1 MSISLDTVPQIEID
15 IFWNQVN
22 NKPEYFDP
30 DYVVRAYRKSG
41 LEVIPDPLDATLIE
55 LIIRALQN
63 RTPFSVVRIGEGEAK
78 ILSWRAYA
86 ETLNLDR
93 YSIIIHA
100 NRHKDN
106 FRITDVWLSVMRDM
120 MMNSIL
126 EADMI
131 GCRSLTNTV
140 QHFHS
145 TEDLKERTRN
155 DLRGAVG
162 IFRAVDYM
170 LYLAKRNYFRGK
182 IICSAHLYFNIL
194 ENLEE
199 LFLYSTK
206 IICISTEI
214 ETVERMRERFPGNEF
229 IHIEVGKQYPE
240 SLDRFEPSFL
250 VEVESE
256 LPIDLQGVLC
266 LIGAGIWA
274 ESYCTWVKRKGG
286 VAIDIGSGFD
296 LLAGRNTRPAHQEF
310 LGETEKTYL

>member
-1 MSISLDTVPQIEID
+1 MSISIDMVPQIEID
-15 IFWNQVN
+15 RFWNQVN
-22 NKPEYFDP
+22 SKPEYFDP

-41 LEVIPDPLDATLIE
+41 LEVIPEPFDVTLIKT
-55 LIIRALQN
+55 IIRALQDK
-63 RTPFSVVRIGEGEAK
+63 TPFSVVRIGEGEAK

-86 ETLNLDR
+86 GMLNLDR
-93 YSIIIHA
+93 YTIIIHA
-100 NRHKDN
+100 NRHEDN
-106 FRITDVWLSVMRDM
+106 FRITDTWLSVMRDM

-140 QHFHS
+140 QYFRS
-145 TEDLKERTRN
+145 TEDLKDRTRN

-170 LYLAKRNYFRGK
+170 LYLAKMKYFRGK

-194 ENLEE
+194 EHLEE
-199 LFLYSTK
+199 LLHYTTK
-206 IICISTEI
+206 IICISTKAEI
-214 ETVERMRERFPGNEF
+214 VEKMRKKYPGREF
-229 IHIEVGKQYPE
+229 IHVEVGKQNLE
-240 SLDRFEPSFL
+240 GINRSEPSFL
-250 VEVESE
+250 IEVESK
-256 LPIDLQGVLC
+256 LQTDLRGVLC

-296 LLAGRNTRPAHQEF
+296 ILAGRNTRPAHQEV
-310 LGETEKTYL
+310 LGETGKTYL